1 MAARSVDDP
10 MSQYQLL
17 SGKTVLV
24 IGASYMTTDRRFIW
38 KTFQDLKAKVR
49 FCNSCETHVNA
60 RICKL
65 ISIHND
71 GVVFVCFCV
80 QFIDIISHFISFYF
94 IIFLHE

>member
-1 MAARSVDDP
+1 MAASVGDP

-49 FCNSCETHVNA
+49 FCNSCEPMFIVEDSSLVMSVSLCEQ
-60 RICKL
+60 ICSYVML
-65 ISIHND
+65 TETAVI
-71 GVVFVCFCV
+71 V
-80 QFIDIISHFISFYF
+80 
-94 IIFLHE
+94 